1 MSFPLLNMRK
11 VIRRWSNRPGFVTSA
26 LLTTVF
32 SIAANTPVLGLVRS
46 TFYPLRLP
54 MSQIQRLVPVAP
66 VDFCPI
72 TKCRTVS
79 YPSDTRPE
87 PIRTHPLLRGSQ
99 ELAFT
104 LTGRGEPDLIV
115 GATVPAPLFSH
126 LGVKPL
132 LGRLFLPDDNRPAAA
147 PAILMSERLW
157 RRRFNSDAKLL
168 GANVVLNGQ
177 PCTVIGILPANFR
190 FPFQSDP
197 VELWVPL
204 FDSPNYRIWLTQRKA
219 ARLKIDG

>member
-1 MSFPLLNMRK
+1 MSILLPNARN
-11 VIRRWSNRPGFVTSA
+11 VLRRSWNRPGFVTSA
-26 LLTTVF
+26 LLTTVL
-32 SIAANTPVLGLVRS
+32 SIAANTPILGLVRAAVQ
-46 TFYPLRLP
+46 PLP
-54 MSQIQRLVPVAP
+54 MPTSQIRRLIPVAP

-79 YPSDTRPE
+79 YPGDTRPE
-87 PIRTHPLLRGSQ
+87 LIRNHPLLRGSQ

-132 LGRLFLPDDNRPAAA
+132 LGRLFLPDDNRPGAA
-147 PAILMSERLW
+147 PAILISERLW
-157 RRRFNSDAKLL
+157 RRRFNSDPKLL
-168 GANVVLNGQ
+168 GASVVLNGQ
-177 PCTVIGILPANFR
+177 PCSVIGILPANFR

-204 FDSPNYRIWLTQRKA
+204 FDSPNFRIWLTQRKL

>member
-1 MSFPLLNMRK
+1 MSILLPNAQN
-11 VIRRWSNRPGFVTSA
+11 VLRRSWSRPGFLTSA
-26 LLTTVF
+26 LLTTVL
-32 SIAANTPVLGLVRS
+32 SIAANTPILSLVRAAVQ
-46 TFYPLRLP
+46 PLP
-54 MSQIQRLVPVAP
+54 MPTSQIRRLVPAAP

-79 YPSDTRPE
+79 YPGDIRPE
-87 PIRTHPLLRGSQ
+87 LIRNHPLLRGSQ

-132 LGRLFLPDDNRPAAA
+132 FGRLFLPDDNRARAA
-147 PAILMSERLW
+147 PAILISERLW
-157 RRRFNSDAKLL
+157 RRRFNSDPKLL
-168 GANVVLNGQ
+168 GASVVLNGQ
-177 PCTVIGILPANFR
+177 PCSVIGILPANFR

-204 FDSPNYRIWLTQRKA
+204 FDSPNFRIWLTQRKL

>member
-1 MSFPLLNMRK
+1 MSILLLNTRDAM
-11 VIRRWSNRPGFVTSA
+11 RRWSNRPGFVTSA
-26 LLTTVF
+26 VLTIIF
-32 SIAANTPVLGLVRS
+32 SIAANTPILGLVRAA
-46 TFYPLRLP
+46 FQPLP
-54 MSQIQRLVPVAP
+54 MPQTRWLVPVAP

-87 PIRTHPLLRGSQ
+87 PIRAHPLLRGSQ

-126 LGVKPL
+126 LGVKPV
-132 LGRLFLPDDNRPAAA
+132 LGRLFLPQDNRADAA
-147 PAILMSERLW
+147 PVIVISERLW
-157 RRRFNSDAKLL
+157 RSRFNSDSNLV
-168 GANVVLNGQ
+168 GTSITLNGRR
-177 PCTVIGILPANFR
+177 CTVIGILPAYFR

-204 FDSPNYRIWLTQRKA
+204 FDSPNFRIWLTQRKA